1 MKTKCWLSP
10 GSWKQVASITGLRR
24 NNCYD
29 SWECLVS
36 LLFID
41 ISIWA
46 FGVVFLH
53 HCLNYMGC
61 ANPFG
66 TPEEELLLRPFTC
79 WGGFESGLSGAQSLC
94 PCALEYGS
102 VCFWELCWCKYKLA
116 CAGKLCFL
124 ACILFLPIALW
135 RWKQRYPLL
144 FGSGIFELGRVS
156 SLEDMPCAALH
167 LHHLCSEK

>member
-1 MKTKCWLSP
+1 MKSKCWLSP
-10 GSWKQVASITGLRR
+10 GSWKQVAPITGLHR

-29 SWECLVS
+29 SWEGLVS

-46 FGVVFLH
+46 SGIVFLH

-61 ANPFG
+61 INPFG
-66 TPEEELLLRPFTC
+66 TPEQQLLLRASTC
-79 WGGFESGLSGAQSLC
+79 WSSFESILSSAQSLC
-94 PCALEYGS
+94 PCALQYGS
-102 VCFWELCWCKYKLA
+102 AHFWELYWCHVQA
-116 CAGKLCFL
+116 NCSFL

-156 SLEDMPCAALH
+156 PLEDMPCAALR